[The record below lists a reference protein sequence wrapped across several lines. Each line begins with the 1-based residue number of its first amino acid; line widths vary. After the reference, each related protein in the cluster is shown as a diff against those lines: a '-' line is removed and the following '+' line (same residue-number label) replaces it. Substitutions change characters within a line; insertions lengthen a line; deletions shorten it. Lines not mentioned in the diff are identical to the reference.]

1 MIFNICKSRDS
12 NLGTKLEE
20 TPTPQGLEQ
29 TANPQVNPVVTPR
42 LPRGALGWVGEYIDC
57 CITTSQMV

>member
-1 MIFNICKSRDS
+1 MIFKISKYRDS

-29 TANPQVNPVVTPR
+29 TADPQVNPVLTPR
-42 LPRGALGWVGEYIDC
+42 LPRGGVGRGIH
-57 CITTSQMV
+57 

>member
-1 MIFNICKSRDS
+1 MIFNIDKSRDS
-12 NLGTKLEE
+12 NLGTKLEK

-42 LPRGALGWVGEYIDC
+42 LPRGGVGRAIHLVREAGRLI
-57 CITTSQMV
+57 